1 MDAATTDAF
10 NWSLDFLARTLAGIL
25 ATLGF
30 DRAVPSLIPRSVWV
44 RALRDLR
51 DMEALARRLIVV
63 LSGSVTLDG
72 MVNRNARPSAATPET
87 SRRGSVN
94 APGFS
99 LVETELD
106 PFALAGC
113 PAMGADTPRQLPDR
127 TPLSG
132 MVYAAPLIAQLDAL
146 KAAIENPE
154 PIARRL
160 ARRRQRSGPSEPG
173 VMIALVKF
181 LKRRR
186 NPTSDLMES
195 TLWHAHQMAV
205 AELNRACPWHA
216 PPDPPPVSGTP
227 SLKSG

>member
-1 MDAATTDAF
+1 M
-10 NWSLDFLARTLAGIL
+10 
-25 ATLGF
+25 
-30 DRAVPSLIPRSVWV
+30 

-72 MVNRNARPSAATPET
+72 MVNRNARPSAAKPET
-87 SRRGSVN
+87 SRRDSVN
-94 APGFS
+94 APGLS
-99 LVETELD
+99 LIETELD

-113 PAMGADTPRQLPDR
+113 PAMSAERPQQLPEC
-127 TPLSG
+127 TPLSD
-132 MVYAAPLIAQLDAL
+132 MVNAAPLFARLDAL

-154 PIARRL
+154 QVARRL
-160 ARRRQRSGPSEPG
+160 ALRRQRGGPSGPG

-186 NPTSDLMES
+186 TPTSDLMES

-216 PPDPPPVSGTP
+216 PPYPPPNSGTP
-227 SLKSG
+227 PPKSG